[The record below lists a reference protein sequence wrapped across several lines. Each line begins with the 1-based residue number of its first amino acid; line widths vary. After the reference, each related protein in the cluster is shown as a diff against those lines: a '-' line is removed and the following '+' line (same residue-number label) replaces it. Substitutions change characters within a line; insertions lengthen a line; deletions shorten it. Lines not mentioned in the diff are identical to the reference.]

1 MLMLRWGRGR
11 RGSAHAQIGLQHPS
25 ITFCESEFQAV
36 RTNVEEIHQG
46 NTPCKC
52 GYKADIL
59 KFSLLNLMWCNSST
73 YDNDYESGKLA
84 GAANMLTIAFV
95 AF

>member
-1 MLMLRWGRGR
+1 MGAGQ
-11 RGSAHAQIGLQHPS
+11 AHAQIGLQHLL

-36 RTNVEEIHQG
+36 RQNVEEIHQG
-46 NTPCKC
+46 NTPCKY

-59 KFSLLNLMWCNSST
+59 KISLLNLMWCNSST
-73 YDNDYESGKLA
+73 YDNDCESGKLA